1 MDEILFRALAE
12 RVAGYLD
19 GVDRMATA
27 QPREVGHE
35 LRRLS
40 GAWRSLLGQHAPT
53 GRRRRCVGCQS
64 PRGSPA
70 MCTVWRVAGT
80 WFVRA

>member
-1 MDEILFRALAE
+1 MDDILFRALAD
-12 RVAGYLD
+12 RVGRYLD
-19 GVDRMATA
+19 GVDRLSSA
-27 QPREVGHE
+27 QPWEVGRE

-53 GRRRRCVGCQS
+53 GRKRRCVGCQS

-70 MCTVWRVAGT
+70 MCSVWRVACG
-80 WFVRA
+80 WFLRA